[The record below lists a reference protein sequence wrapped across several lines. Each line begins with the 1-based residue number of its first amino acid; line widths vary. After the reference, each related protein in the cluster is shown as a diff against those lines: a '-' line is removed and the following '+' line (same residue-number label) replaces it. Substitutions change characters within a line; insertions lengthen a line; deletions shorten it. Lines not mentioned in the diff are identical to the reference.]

1 MILKHMN
8 IGILPYSD
16 GSGYQFEVGIKEGVA
31 QIVQG
36 GDIVTMKRDE
46 WAVVETAMNRLWDTQ
61 DKVGD

>member
-8 IGILPYSD
+8 IGVLPYND

-36 GDIVTMKRDE
+36 DDIVSMKRDE
-46 WAVVETAMNRLWDTQ
+46 WAVIEAAMNRLWDIQ
-61 DKVGD
+61 DKVSS